1 MFGGTGMKK
10 GFLFFFILLLLFTG
24 VSNVSAETK
33 ERSWQDESIY
43 YITVDRFNNSD
54 FNIDFDVDANDP
66 DRYHGGDFQGIID
79 RMDYIK
85 DMGFT
90 AIGLSSIFDNEDDG
104 YHGYWIK
111 DYFNTEEHFG
121 SIEKFRELVQQA
133 HNRDLKVLI
142 DFVVVDANDKTM
154 LIDAAKWWMTETDID
169 GYRLDSTEPVSID
182 FWEELSAEIKKVDGD
197 FFLLGDFRGENID
210 VEVYQDTNIDGLF
223 NYPLN
228 ENLRKSFSKP
238 DESINQE
245 AENNNE
251 FLQVNFMD
259 NQHTHRFTR
268 DTITNNEHPGPR
280 WKLAL
285 TYLYTTP
292 GIPFV
297 YYGSEIAV
305 DGGEEPDNQRQMD
318 FRTDKEL
325 IDYITNIAKL
335 RKQLPSLTRGS
346 YEVLHEKNGMIVY
359 KREYEG
365 ETTVVA
371 LNNTTKSQAVTLSS
385 ELEADKELRGLL
397 NSDLVRSEN
406 GEYKIIIDRDEAEVY
421 VLAEKSG
428 LNIPFIAGTVGV
440 VVLFLIFLFLVIRR
454 SKKANE

>member
-10 GFLFFFILLLLFTG
+10 GFILLFILLLLFSG
-24 VSNVSAETK
+24 VSSGAAQK

-79 RMDYIK
+79 RLDYIK
-85 DMGFT
+85 DLGFT

-121 SIEKFRELVQQA
+121 SIEKFRELVKQA
-133 HNRDLKVLI
+133 HNRELKVII
-142 DFVVVDANDKTM
+142 DFVVVPSIDKNTI
-154 LIDAAKWWMTETDID
+154 IDAAKWWVAETDID
-169 GYRLDSTEPVSID
+169 GYRLDSTEPVS
-182 FWEELSAEIKKVDGD
+182 AEIWQELTKEIKQVDGD
-197 FFLLGDFRGENID
+197 FFLLGDIREDSQDIIK
-210 VEVYQDTNIDGLF
+210 YQDAGMDGFF
-223 NYPLN
+223 NYSLN
-228 ENLRKSFSKP
+228 EELRVAFSKP
-238 DESINQE
+238 DTSLDSVAKYDNDFFQ
-245 AENNNE
+245 A
-251 FLQVNFMD
+251 NFMD

-268 DTITNNEHPGPR
+268 DTISINEHPGPR

-297 YYGSEIAV
+297 FYGSEIAL

-325 IDYITNIAKL
+325 IEYITNIAKV
-335 RKQLPSLTRGS
+335 RRQLPSLTRGS
-346 YEVLHEKNGMIVY
+346 YEVLHEENGMIVY

-371 LNNTTKSQAVTLSS
+371 LNNTTKSQSVTIST
-385 ELEADKELRGLL
+385 ELEDNKELRGLL
-397 NSDLVRSEN
+397 NSDLVRSEE
-406 GEYKIIIDRDEAEVY
+406 GKYKIIIDRDEAEVY
-421 VLAEKSG
+421 LLAEKTG
-428 LNIPFIAGTVGV
+428 LNIPFIVVTAGV
-440 VVLFLIFLFLVIRR
+440 VILFLGFLFLAVRR
-454 SKKANE
+454 SKKANN